1 VTYSTAEGRQEL
13 LDELAAAIAAIG
25 VAIALLTEAYELLDE
40 QSGDLLEEQLFRPA
54 QAAYGVAKR
63 THSSFA
69 SRYGLPS
76 REFNADV
83 DIRPTTAGD
92 LVERAVDELINAD
105 DTIASLQDSL
115 LPVEVGDP
123 EVRAGLSQVRE
134 TIAPLPARSQNLT
147 RTLGR

>member
-1 VTYSTAEGRQEL
+1 
-13 LDELAAAIAAIG
+13 
-25 VAIALLTEAYELLDE
+25 
-40 QSGDLLEEQLFRPA
+40 
-54 QAAYGVAKR
+54 VAKR

-69 SRYGLPS
+69 SRYGLPG
-76 REFNADV
+76 REFDAGV

-92 LVERAVDELINAD
+92 LVERAVDELVNAD
-105 DTIASLQDSL
+105 DTIAALQDSL

-134 TIAPLPARSQNLT
+134 TIAPLPGRSHHLT